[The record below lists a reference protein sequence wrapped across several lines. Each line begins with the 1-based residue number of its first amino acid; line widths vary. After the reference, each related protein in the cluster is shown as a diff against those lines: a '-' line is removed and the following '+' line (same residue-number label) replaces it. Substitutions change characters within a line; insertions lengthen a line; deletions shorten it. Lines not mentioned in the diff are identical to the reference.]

1 MTMTGRRWR
10 VMYKSDEDEYKKII
24 SLERELFSAILEEQ
38 ISVRKSL
45 VDKNYDKLIKSLND
59 MGKSLDEISR
69 LERARESISLSEKD
83 AQIRE
88 LERNVRNMAV
98 KFGVENRAIG
108 EFAKSSSE
116 FAKEAL
122 DEISIRRR
130 SKLYNDKGI
139 ARGKADSLMIDTM
152 R

>member
-1 MTMTGRRWR
+1 MDKTNC
-10 VMYKSDEDEYKKII
+10 DEYKKIL
-24 SLERELFSAILEEQ
+24 SLEQELFTFILEKQ
-38 ISVRKSL
+38 SSVREAL
-45 VDKNYDKLIKSLND
+45 VGKNYDALIKSLND
-59 MGKSLDEISR
+59 IGKGLDEISK
-69 LERARESISLSEKD
+69 LERERECISLTEKGGS
-83 AQIRE
+83 IRE
-88 LERNVRNMAV
+88 LEKNVRNMAV

-122 DEISIRRR
+122 DEISIKRR